1 MEKLPKLSV
10 LIVEDDEGI
19 LQDMYRCLE
28 EAIRLRKLHGVD
40 IKTAIYLGSAL
51 MQIPKT
57 DTSVTSV
64 VSTDLGYPRTYAG
77 KVDQEAGLALI
88 TEILKQR
95 KTNIVVYSGYTA
107 AETKGKLFQ
116 NGLLESERDP
126 RITILQKRFDTPHNL
141 WAARTLDALS
151 IR

>member
-10 LIVEDDEGI
+10 LVVEDDKDI
-19 LQDMYRCLE
+19 LQDMYQCLE
-28 EAIRLRKLHGVD
+28 EAIRLRRLHGVD

-64 VSTDLGYPRTYAG
+64 VSTDLRYPRTYSG
-77 KVDQEAGLALI
+77 KVDQGAGLILI
-88 TEILKQR
+88 AEILKLR
-95 KTNIVVYSGYTA
+95 KTNIVIYSGHTV
-107 AETKGKLFQ
+107 AETKGILLQ
-116 NGLLESERDP
+116 NGLLENERDP

-141 WAARTLDALS
+141 WATRTLDALS